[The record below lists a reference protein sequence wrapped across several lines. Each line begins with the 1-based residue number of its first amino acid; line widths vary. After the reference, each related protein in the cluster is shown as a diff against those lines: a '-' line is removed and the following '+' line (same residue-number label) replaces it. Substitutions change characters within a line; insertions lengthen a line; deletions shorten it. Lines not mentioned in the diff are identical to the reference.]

1 MQEKS
6 ENMKTENI
14 GPNLWW
20 LFFMVMTLGRLGWE
34 GILFVLIITA
44 IGSTILLLIYY
55 KVYKKNEKWWKK
67 KFERF
72 GGLD

>member
-1 MQEKS
+1 
-6 ENMKTENI
+6 MKIENI
-14 GPNLWW
+14 GPYLWW
-20 LFFMVMTLGRLGWE
+20 LLIMLFTIDDLGWD
-34 GILFVLIITA
+34 GILFVLIFTA

>member
-1 MQEKS
+1 M
-6 ENMKTENI
+6 
-14 GPNLWW
+14 
-20 LFFMVMTLGRLGWE
+20 LFTIDDLGWD
-34 GILFVLIITA
+34 GILFVLIFTA